1 MISKIFKI
9 ALITIIFI
17 VVILLS
23 AGVIIGNMVWQK
35 LPTLE
40 IITDYKPKIP
50 LRVYTSD
57 GFMIGEFGEERRSFV
72 KINDVPLKM
81 KQAILAAED
90 KRFYE
95 HGGVDYIG
103 VLRAI
108 YGNATG
114 APQSGASTITMQVAK
129 NFFLSPERTMTRKFN
144 EALLS
149 FKIERTLTKNQILE
163 LYVNQIFL
171 GKRSYGFSAAAW
183 VYYKKPLN
191 ELSLGQMAT
200 LAGLPKAPGT
210 NNPVANLKRA
220 TERRNYVLRRMLE
233 LKYITQD
240 QFELAKKDNN
250 EPVKNVDNE
259 VKTGLYLAEMVR
271 NEMYERY
278 GEAAY
283 ISGLKVTT
291 TVSSQAQRWAFDS
304 LRSGLIDFDRKNTN
318 TYREPE
324 FYIDLSSLDPKNKD
338 DVLET
343 ILENYTDS
351 GNVMLPAIVTQ
362 ATQNSLTLLLAN
374 EKTITL
380 ENADIKAAKS
390 RMKTNLTPDKQ
401 VRVGS
406 LIRVSQRENGSYFV
420 TQMPKIEGAFVTVN
434 PTNGALQA
442 FAGGFDYNRNKFNH
456 VTQAMRQPG
465 STFKPFIYAAGL
477 SKGFTAASS
486 INDAPLAIKDNGR
499 LWTPQNSDGRF
510 YGPMTMRYA
519 LTQSRNLVSIRI
531 LQSITPKY
539 AQEYIQY
546 FGFKAKDHPPYLP
559 MALGSGS
566 ATPWQMAM
574 GYTVFANGGYHV
586 TPYFI
591 DKIEDSRGKVLFQA
605 VPKLAGKNAPYAID
619 PRIAFIMNDI
629 LKDVVLYGTATA
641 ARVLKRSDIGGKTGT
656 TNEFKD
662 AWFAGTSPHSVGV
675 AWVGY
680 DQNQTLGRG
689 GFGGVAALPIF
700 INYMHNALKGLPD
713 NKPKIP
719 KDLIVV
725 KGAGLKGGNEYFMK
739 EHTQTSTKLKV
750 DEGEVIPKP
759 QTSSAEV
766 AQDPEGGTPKTAPQ
780 ELPKDLTPKAN
791 VHDLPMDLTPA
802 PTPEAVP
809 EKKPKWEPSDK

>member
-1 MISKIFKI
+1 MISKILKI
-9 ALITIIFI
+9 TLITITFI
-17 VVILLS
+17 VFLILS
-23 AGVIIGNMVWQK
+23 AGVIIGNMVWKK
-35 LPTLE
+35 LPTLD

-90 KRFYE
+90 DRFYE

-103 VLRAI
+103 VIRAI
-108 YGNATG
+108 YGNVTG

-149 FKIERTLTKNQILE
+149 FKIERTLTKDQILE

-191 ELSLGQMAT
+191 ELSLGQIAT
-200 LAGLPKAPGT
+200 LAGLPKSPGM
-210 NNPVANLKRA
+210 NNPVANLKKA
-220 TERRNYVLRRMLE
+220 TERRDYVLRRMLE
-233 LKYITQD
+233 LKYITPI
-240 QFELAKKDNN
+240 QFELAKKDSN
-250 EPVKNVDNE
+250 EPVKNINNE
-259 VKTGLYLAEMVR
+259 IKTGLYLAEMVR
-271 NEMYERY
+271 SEMYNRY
-278 GEAAY
+278 GEASY

-324 FYIDLSSLDPKNKD
+324 FYIDLASLDHKNKAD
-338 DVLET
+338 ILET

-351 GNVMLPAIVTQ
+351 GNLMLPAIVTQ
-362 ATQNSLTLLLAN
+362 INQNGLTLLLSK
-374 EKTITL
+374 EKTIFL
-380 ENADIKAAKS
+380 ENNDIKIAKS
-390 RMKTNLTPDKQ
+390 RINGNLTPDKQ

-420 TQMPKIEGAFVTVN
+420 TQMPKVEGAFVAVD

-442 FAGGFDYNRNKFNH
+442 FAGGFDFNRNKFNH

-465 STFKPFIYAAGL
+465 STFKPFIYAASL
-477 SKGFTAASS
+477 SKGFTTNTY

-499 LWTPQNSDGRF
+499 TWAPQNSDGRF
-510 YGPMTMRYA
+510 YGPMTLRYA

-531 LQSITPKY
+531 LQAITPKY

-546 FGFKAKDHPPYLP
+546 FGFKAENHPAYLP
-559 MALGSGS
+559 MALGAGS

-591 DKIEDSRGKVLFQA
+591 EKIQNSQGKVIFQA
-605 VPKLAGKNAPYAID
+605 NPKLAGNDAPYAID
-619 PRIAFIMNDI
+619 PRIAFIMNDV

-641 ARVLKRSDIGGKTGT
+641 AKVLKRSDIGGKTGT
-656 TNEFKD
+656 TNDFKD
-662 AWFAGTSPHSVGV
+662 SWFAGTSPYSVGV

-680 DQNQTLGRG
+680 DQAQTLGRG
-689 GFGGVAALPIF
+689 GYGGVAALPIF
-700 INYMHNALKGLPD
+700 INYMHNALKDLPD

-719 KDLIVV
+719 EGIVVV
-725 KGAGLKGGNEYFMK
+725 KGSGLKEKNEYFLK
-739 EHTQTSTKLKV
+739 EYLRPSTKLQI
-750 DEGEVIPKP
+750 EESEPIPKP
-759 QTSSAEV
+759 NNMKPEV
-766 AQDPEGGTPKTAPQ
+766 PQDPEGGTLKSIPQ
-780 ELPKDLTPKAN
+780 E
-791 VHDLPMDLTPA
+791 LPMDLTPKHNVYDL
-802 PTPEAVP
+802 PTDLTPKPTAERKP
-809 EKKPKWEPSDK
+809 TWDNSPKK